1 MFARWLDYDPLAV
14 VVLMFGIGAI
24 SFLALSM

>member
-1 MFARWLDYDPLAV
+1 MFTHWLDYDPLAV
-14 VVLMFGIGAI
+14 VVLMFCIGAI